1 MAKINLLPWREE
13 RRQEQKKE
21 FLVTTALVALLSAGL
36 VLLGDRVV
44 NGQIEYQKAR
54 NNYLTENIRELDKK
68 VAEIRELQKR
78 RNQLI
83 ERMRVIQEL
92 QGNRPIIVRI
102 MDQIVRTIPD
112 GVFYSNVSTK
122 NRKITINGIAESNN
136 RVSSLMRRLD
146 ASDWLANP
154 NLDKVNAASQYG
166 DQATTFNLTVNVELP
181 KPEDQQGGH
190 RWQLAAA
197 DQVVHLDCGAGGGA
211 CLWLLLPH
219 RGHADS
225 AGG

>member
-1 MAKINLLPWREE
+1 MARINLIPWREA
-13 RRQEQKKE
+13 RREELKRA
-21 FLVTTALVALLSAGL
+21 FLSILGLVAASAVVL
-36 VLLGDRVV
+36 VMLADRVV
-44 NGQIEYQKAR
+44 NAQIDGQNAR
-54 NNYLTENIRELDKK
+54 NDYITQNIRELDKQ
-68 VAEIRELQKR
+68 VEEIKDLQRK

-102 MDQIVRTIPD
+102 LDQIVRTIPD
-112 GVFYSNVSTK
+112 GVFYSNLSTK
-122 NRKITINGIAESNN
+122 SRKITINGIAESNN

-181 KPEDQQGGH
+181 KPEDQQGG
-190 RWQLAAA
+190 Q
-197 DQVVHLDCGAGGGA
+197 
-211 CLWLLLPH
+211 
-219 RGHADS
+219 
-225 AGG
+225 